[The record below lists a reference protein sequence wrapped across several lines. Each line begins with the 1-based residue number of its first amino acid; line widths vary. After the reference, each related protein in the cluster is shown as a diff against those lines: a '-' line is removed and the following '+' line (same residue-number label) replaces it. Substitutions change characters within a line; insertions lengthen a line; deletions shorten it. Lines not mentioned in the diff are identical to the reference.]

1 METPVTTID
10 LSVSTFAVTITAS
23 TPIAAPPQ
31 RVWEVLTR
39 TADYPQWN
47 PFVRRLEGRIEVGE
61 RLVVD
66 LQPGEKKP
74 QTMRPTVVD
83 LQPGRSFTWLGH
95 VGVNGLLDGRH
106 TFTVEP
112 SGEGSLLVQH
122 ERLSGVLT
130 PLFRSML
137 TRDTPRA
144 FQASNEA
151 LAARAL
157 GVPA

>member
-1 METPVTTID
+1 MEMTKVE
-10 LSVSTFAVTITAS
+10 VEAGTFAVTITA
-23 TPIAAPPQ
+23 TTRIAAPPQ
-31 RVWEVLTR
+31 RVWQVLTD
-39 TADYPQWN
+39 TASYPEWSR
-47 PFVRRLEGRIEVGE
+47 FVRRLEGRLEVGQQ
-61 RLVVD
+61 LTVD
-66 LQPGEKKP
+66 LQPGAKKP
-74 QTMRPTVVD
+74 QTMKPRVVD

-112 SGEGSLLVQH
+112 AEGGSLLVQH

-137 TRDTPRA
+137 TRDTPNA
-144 FQASNEA
+144 FQAFNEA

-157 GVPA
+157 G